1 MNYKTINVTS
11 KTYEKLV
18 LYKHG
23 NMSFD
28 DVLNEF
34 ISQIEEKKFYNH
46 VLKEHKKRMQ
56 KIKAGDY
63 FESDNIEDALKNA
76 WGSSLELNKN
86 SNSYKILQGKDFL
99 RDVKKI
105 LKSGDT
111 SLLSD
116 VQRVIDK
123 LKIDPHK
130 KRPKMDIKLISPKK
144 EAVYRVR
151 LGKYRLVYE
160 IDEPNKSVILTMFF
174 IRGKGYQ

>member
-11 KTYEKLV
+11 KTYEKLI

-28 DVLNEF
+28 DILNEF
-34 ISQIEEKKFYNH
+34 MSQIEEKKFYNH

-56 KIKAGDY
+56 KIQAGDY
-63 FESDNIEDALKNA
+63 VESDNIEDALKND
-76 WGSSLELNKN
+76 WGNFLELNKKS
-86 SNSYKILQGKDFL
+86 SNYKILQGKDFL

-105 LKSGDT
+105 LKSGDK

-116 VQRVIDK
+116 IQRVIDE
-123 LKIDPHK
+123 LKINPHK
-130 KRPKMDIKLISPKK
+130 KRPKTDIKLLSPKK

-160 IDEPNKSVILTMFF
+160 IDETNKTIILTMFF